1 MAAPS
6 SSLTSHHDPFRR
18 NAGSSE
24 RVSAESM
31 VYELL
36 GTSLIHPEDWQR
48 LNSLERERVLRAN
61 DKAKALS
68 MLVDQGLLTQYQAA
82 RISAGTTF
90 GLVLGNYRVV
100 DRIGAGGMAVV
111 FKA

>member
-1 MAAPS
+1 
-6 SSLTSHHDPFRR
+6 
-18 NAGSSE
+18 
-24 RVSAESM
+24 M

-48 LNSLERERVLRAN
+48 LNSLERERVLRAT

-68 MLVDQGLLTQYQAA
+68 MLVDQGLLTQYQSA

-90 GLVLGNYRVV
+90 GLVMGNYRVL
-100 DRIGAGGMAVV
+100 DRIGAGGDGRAGHDAHGLARFHFMMPTA
-111 FKA
+111 AGR